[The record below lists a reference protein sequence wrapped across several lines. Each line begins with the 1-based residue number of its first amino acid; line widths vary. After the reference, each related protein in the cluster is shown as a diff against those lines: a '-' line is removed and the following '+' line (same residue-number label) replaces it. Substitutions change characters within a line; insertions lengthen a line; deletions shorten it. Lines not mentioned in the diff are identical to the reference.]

1 MNQLRFDDITRR
13 FSHLPS
19 RRRLLGGLASGILG
33 LGAAQLPDLAA
44 KKKKRKGKKRK
55 GRKAKPNAFG
65 CLDVGDPCKSEE
77 QCCSGICEGK
87 KGKRKCVAHDAGVCG
102 ADSDIC
108 ISGQP
113 SFCGGAN
120 PNCICLSTTGNAG
133 FCGEFAP
140 GVPGAEFCRDCSQD
154 SDCEEDFGPGAA
166 CVVYGGICESF
177 CAVTG
182 GTACVPACNDTIG

>member
-33 LGAAQLPDLAA
+33 LGAGQFPDLAFA
-44 KKKKRKGKKRK
+44 KKKRKRKKK
-55 GRKAKPNAFG
+55 EKKAKPNAFG
-65 CLDVGDPCKSEE
+65 CLNVGDPCKSED

-108 ISGQP
+108 ESGQP
-113 SFCGGAN
+113 SFCGGNN
-120 PNCICLSTTGNAG
+120 PCLCLTTTGNAP

-140 GVPGAEFCRDCSQD
+140 GVPGQTFCSDCSHD
-154 SDCEEDFGPGAA
+154 TDCEAEFGPGAA
-166 CVVYGGICESF
+166 CVVYSGVCADF
-177 CAVTG
+177 CPT
-182 GTACVPACNDTIG
+182 GTACVPACGGTTG